1 MCFSAGAS
9 FSAGVVL
16 SVIGVATIKKSQS
29 PSQTLFASIPFLFA
43 VQQISEGFLWLSLQ
57 NPLYAHLQQL
67 TTYVFLTFAEVI
79 WPLLVPLA
87 IFAIEPTKKRK
98 KYLKIFV
105 ALGAMV
111 SIYLTY
117 CLISFPVEAK
127 ALEHHIFYK
136 QSFPQ
141 SLRIYTSIAYA
152 ISTLVPLF
160 ISSIRRMWLFAVMV
174 FVSYIIALFFYTQ
187 YVVSVW
193 CFFASIISLSIFF
206 ILYFHNKDNS
216 KVVPQD

>member
-57 NPLYAHLQQL
+57 NPLYAPLQQL
-67 TTYVFLTFAEVI
+67 TTYIFLTFAEVI

-87 IFAIEPTKKRK
+87 IFAIEPLKKRK
-98 KYLKIFV
+98 NYLKIFV
-105 ALGAMV
+105 VLGAIV

-117 CLISFPVEAK
+117 CLINFPVEAN
-127 ALEHHIFYK
+127 ALKHHISYK

-141 SLRIYTSIAYA
+141 SLRIYTSVAYA
-152 ISTLVPLF
+152 IATVIPLF
-160 ISSIRRMWLFAVMV
+160 ISSIRRMWLFAVLV
-174 FVSYIIALFFYTQ
+174 LVSYIIALFFYTQ

-193 CFFASIISLSIFF
+193 CFFASIISISIFF
-206 ILYFHNKDNS
+206 ILYFHNKAS
-216 KVVPQD
+216 AKEGSI

>member
-9 FSAGVVL
+9 FGAGVVL
-16 SVIGVATIKKSQS
+16 SVIGVANIKKSQS

-43 VQQISEGFLWLSLQ
+43 VQQVSEGFLWLSLQ

-87 IFAIEPTKKRK
+87 IFAIEPLRKRK
-98 KYLKIFV
+98 NYLKIFV
-105 ALGAMV
+105 ALGAIV

-117 CLISFPVEAK
+117 CLINFPVEAN
-127 ALEHHIFYK
+127 ALEHHISYK

-152 ISTLVPLF
+152 IATVIPLF
-160 ISSIRRMWLFAVMV
+160 ISSIRRMWLFAVLV
-174 FVSYIIALFFYTQ
+174 LVSYIIALFFYTQ

-206 ILYFHNKDNS
+206 ILYFHNKAS
-216 KVVPQD
+216 AKEGSI